1 MKYKFIVTGSVY
13 VQGSVIIEA
22 ENDLM
27 AYEKFK
33 SLTPEELN
41 LKINSLNKDR
51 ITYEVIKDVGEL

>member
-1 MKYKFIVTGSVY
+1 MKYKFIVTGSLY

-33 SLTPEELN
+33 TLTPEELN
-41 LKINSLNKDR
+41 LKINSLFKDR
-51 ITYEVIKDVGEL
+51 ITYEVVKDVGEL

>member
-22 ENDLM
+22 DNDLM
-27 AYEKFK
+27 AYEKFNV
-33 SLTPEELN
+33 LTPEELD

-51 ITYEVIKDVGEL
+51 ITYEIIKDVGEL

>member
-1 MKYKFIVTGSVY
+1 MKYKFIVTGSIY

-33 SLTPEELN
+33 TLTPEELN
-41 LKINSLNKDR
+41 LKINSLFKDR
-51 ITYEVIKDVGEL
+51 ITYEVVKDVGVL

>member
-1 MKYKFIVTGSVY
+1 MKYKFIVTGSIY

-33 SLTPEELN
+33 TLTPEELN
-41 LKINSLNKDR
+41 LKINSLFKDR
-51 ITYEVIKDVGEL
+51 ITYEVVKDVGEL

>member
-1 MKYKFIVTGSVY
+1 MKYKFIVTGSIY

-51 ITYEVIKDVGEL
+51 ITYEVIKDVGVL

>member
-13 VQGSVIIEA
+13 VKGSVIIEA

-33 SLTPEELN
+33 TLTPEELN
-41 LKINSLNKDR
+41 LKINSLFKDR
-51 ITYEVIKDVGEL
+51 ITYEVVKDVGEL

>member
-1 MKYKFIVTGSVY
+1 MKYKFIVTGSIY

>member
-13 VQGSVIIEA
+13 VKGSVIIEA

-33 SLTPEELN
+33 TLTPEELD
-41 LKINSLNKDR
+41 LKINSLFKDR
-51 ITYEVIKDVGEL
+51 ITYEVVKDVREL

>member
-33 SLTPEELN
+33 LLTPEELN

>member
-1 MKYKFIVTGSVY
+1 MKYKFIVTGSIY

-51 ITYEVIKDVGEL
+51 ITYEVIKDVREL